1 MFLTMSS
8 GDRLCLPG
16 NSEAFRLHPYR
27 VFRWV
32 TPVWSLMDGRPTWSF
47 MAEVSESRDSLT
59 LPYSSLSV
67 PVRPVWR
74 HSLMIL
80 NSGHDRSVLLHLS
93 FGGLIASQVL
103 RGWPCLSPHKS
114 TSPSQNGQPEN
125 RGVRYKLGQWFMNGQ
140 GGLPLI
146 NALLK
151 YTHLIHTIHSP

>member
-32 TPVWSLMDGRPTWSF
+32 TPVYSLMDGRPTWSF
-47 MAEVSESRDSLT
+47 MAEGLRESWFSH
-59 LPYSSLSV
+59 SSLLLIISPCSARV
-67 PVRPVWR
+67 T
-74 HSLMIL
+74 SLIDD
-80 NSGHDRSVLLHLS
+80 HDRSVLLHLS